1 MSNTLVIKG
10 HPLTSETSFS
20 LNALD
25 HFLST
30 YKAENQ
36 SDTIT
41 VLDVFADNVPEIDV
55 DIASAFNAMATGTEF
70 GNLRAEQQA
79 KVARFGELTEQFLAA
94 DKVVIAN
101 PLWNLSM
108 PTRLKAWID
117 TINVAGKTFKYTA
130 EGPVGLAGGK
140 KVLHI
145 QANGGAYDGNDASSQ
160 YLNSILNFI
169 GIDDITSVYIEGHAY
184 EPERANEILADAL
197 AKVTSIAKEF

>member
-1 MSNTLVIKG
+1 MSNTLIIKG

-20 LNALD
+20 LKTLEQ
-25 HFLST
+25 FLST
-30 YKAENQ
+30 YKAENP

-41 VLDVFADNVPEIDV
+41 ILDVFADNVPEIDV
-55 DIASAFNAMATGTEF
+55 DIASAFNAMAAGIEF
-70 GNLRAEQQA
+70 GNLSAEQQA

-184 EPERANEILADAL
+184 EPERANDILADAL
-197 AKVTSIAKEF
+197 TKVTSIAKEF

>member
-20 LNALD
+20 LKALD
-25 HFLST
+25 QFLST
-30 YKAENQ
+30 YKAENP

-55 DIASAFNAMATGTEF
+55 DIASAFNAMVTGTEF
-70 GNLRAEQQA
+70 GNLSAEQQA

>member
-1 MSNTLVIKG
+1 MSKVLVIKA
-10 HPLTSETSFS
+10 HPLTGEVSRSMQVVDTFITAYKEKNHFDHINEINLYTSF
-20 LNALD
+20 
-25 HFLST
+25 
-30 YKAENQ
+30 
-36 SDTIT
+36 I
-41 VLDVFADNVPEIDV
+41 PEIDL
-55 DIASAFNAMATGTEF
+55 DILAAWDALRTGTEF
-70 GNLRAEQQA
+70 ETLSQEQQD
-79 KVARFGELTEQFLAA
+79 KVSRFNELTELFLDA
-94 DKVVIAN
+94 DKVIIAN
-101 PLWNLSM
+101 PLWNLNV

-117 TINVAGKTFKYTA
+117 TVNVAGKTFKYTA

>member
-1 MSNTLVIKG
+1 MSNTLIIKG

-20 LNALD
+20 LKTLEQ
-25 HFLST
+25 FLST
-30 YKAENQ
+30 YKAENP

-41 VLDVFADNVPEIDV
+41 ILDVFADNVPEIDV
-55 DIASAFNAMATGTEF
+55 DIASAFNAMAAGIEF
-70 GNLRAEQQA
+70 GNLSAEQQA

-184 EPERANEILADAL
+184 EPERANEILNDAL

>member
-20 LNALD
+20 LKALD
-25 HFLST
+25 QFLST
-30 YKAENQ
+30 YKSENP

-55 DIASAFNAMATGTEF
+55 DIASAFNAIATGTEF
-70 GNLRAEQQA
+70 GNLSAEQQA

>member
-1 MSNTLVIKG
+1 LSNTLIIKG

-20 LNALD
+20 LKVLD
-25 HFLST
+25 QFLST
-30 YKAENQ
+30 YKAENP

-41 VLDVFADNVPEIDV
+41 ILDVFADNVPEIDV
-55 DIASAFNAMATGTEF
+55 DIASAFNAMATGIEF
-70 GNLRAEQQA
+70 GNLSAEQQA

-184 EPERANEILADAL
+184 EPERANDILNDAL
-197 AKVTSIAKEF
+197 TKVTSIAKEF

>member
-1 MSNTLVIKG
+1 
-10 HPLTSETSFS
+10 
-20 LNALD
+20 
-25 HFLST
+25 
-30 YKAENQ
+30 
-36 SDTIT
+36 
-41 VLDVFADNVPEIDV
+41 
-55 DIASAFNAMATGTEF
+55 
-70 GNLRAEQQA
+70 
-79 KVARFGELTEQFLAA
+79 
-94 DKVVIAN
+94 

-145 QANGGAYDGNDASSQ
+145 QANGGAYNGNDASSQ

-184 EPERANEILADAL
+184 EPERANEILAAAL
-197 AKVTSIAKEF
+197 AEVDGIAKTF

>member
-1 MSNTLVIKG
+1 MSNTLIIKG

-20 LNALD
+20 LKTLEQ
-25 HFLST
+25 FLST
-30 YKAENQ
+30 YKAENP

-41 VLDVFADNVPEIDV
+41 ILDVFADNVPEIDV
-55 DIASAFNAMATGTEF
+55 DIASAFNAMAAGIEF
-70 GNLRAEQQA
+70 GNLSAEQQA

-145 QANGGAYDGNDASSQ
+145 QDNGGAYDGNDGSSQ

-184 EPERANEILADAL
+184 EPERANEILNDAL

>member
-1 MSNTLVIKG
+1 MSNTLIIKG

-20 LNALD
+20 LKTLEQ
-25 HFLST
+25 FLST
-30 YKAENQ
+30 YKAENP

-41 VLDVFADNVPEIDV
+41 ILDVFADNVPEIDV
-55 DIASAFNAMATGTEF
+55 DIASAFNAMAAGIEF
-70 GNLRAEQQA
+70 GNLSAEQQA

-184 EPERANEILADAL
+184 EPDRANEILNDAL

>member
-1 MSNTLVIKG
+1 MSNVLLVKG

-20 LNALD
+20 VKGLEA
-25 HFLST
+25 F
-30 YKAENQ
+30 KAAYQAANPN
-36 SDTIT
+36 DTIT
-41 VLDVFADNVPEIDV
+41 VLDVFADNVPEIDA
-55 DIASAFNAMATGTEF
+55 DIASAFNTLAAGGEF
-70 GNLRAEQQA
+70 GALSPEQQA
-79 KVARFGELTEQFLAA
+79 KVGRFGELTDQFLAA

-101 PLWNLSM
+101 PLWNLQI

-145 QANGGAYDGNDASSQ
+145 QANGGAYNGNDASSQ

-184 EPERANEILADAL
+184 EPERANEILAAAL
-197 AKVTSIAKEF
+197 AEVDGIAKTF

>member
-1 MSNTLVIKG
+1 MSNILVIKG

-20 LNALD
+20 LKALD
-25 HFLST
+25 QFLST
-30 YKAENQ
+30 YEAANP

-41 VLDVFADNVPEIDV
+41 VLDVFADNVPEIDA
-55 DIASAFNAMATGTEF
+55 DIASAFNALAAGTEF
-70 GNLRAEQQA
+70 GDLSADQQA
-79 KVARFGELTEQFLAA
+79 KVGRFGELTDQFLAA
-94 DKVVIAN
+94 DKIVIAN

-145 QANGGAYDGNDASSQ
+145 QANGGAYNGNDASSQ

-184 EPERANEILADAL
+184 EPERANEILAAAL
-197 AKVTSIAKEF
+197 AEVDGIAKTF

>member
-20 LNALD
+20 LKALD
-25 HFLST
+25 QFLST
-30 YKAENQ
+30 YKAENP

-70 GNLRAEQQA
+70 GNLSAEQQA

-169 GIDDITSVYIEGHAY
+169 GIDDITYVYIEGHAY